1 MSGGDV
7 SDEPTPWELQRA
19 LAAMRQDLRE
29 GFKSV
34 NDRLDRVP
42 TSDLMAAWQARYDQQ
57 LADIRRDVAEIQ
69 EDRKHEARERAKASR
84 AAMGALVTAF
94 VAPIVV
100 AVIMRM
106 ILGGG

>member
-1 MSGGDV
+1 MA
-7 SDEPTPWELQRA
+7 EL
-19 LAAMRQDLRE
+19 RQDLRE

-42 TSDLMAAWQARYDQQ
+42 TQDLLAVWQARYDQQ
-57 LADIRRDVAEIQ
+57 LADVRADVAEIQ
-69 EDRKHEARERAKASR
+69 EDRKHEARERAKATR

-100 AVIMRM
+100 AVILRLV
-106 ILGGG
+106 LGG